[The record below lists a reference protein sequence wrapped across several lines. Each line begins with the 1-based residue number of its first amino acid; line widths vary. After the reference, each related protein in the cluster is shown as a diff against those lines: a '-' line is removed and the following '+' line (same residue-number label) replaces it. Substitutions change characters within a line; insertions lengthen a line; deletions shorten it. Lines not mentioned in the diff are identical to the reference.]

1 MSMSLIGLSII
12 QKSFNLI
19 RTTREQ
25 VDIQLIVQERE
36 ENEASKRRQ
45 DTFVSVEDRSTRKK
59 DMRRKNDELKNEKDK
74 VQGRA
79 KLYLEK
85 LKELESRVS
94 LKEEETAKNGIV
106 DV

>member
-1 MSMSLIGLSII
+1 
-12 QKSFNLI
+12 
-19 RTTREQ
+19 
-25 VDIQLIVQERE
+25 
-36 ENEASKRRQ
+36 
-45 DTFVSVEDRSTRKK
+45 
-59 DMRRKNDELKNEKDK
+59 MRRKNEELKNEKDK